1 MDPWRAALRRSL
13 GKHPVGRSPTSLIS
27 EAATTIFV
35 PIRGGHAGLGSIVM
49 TGFSSE
55 PGQPPASTSVPGL
68 LPIEELLE
76 QLVDRAHEVIGA
88 QERLRRLLEANRVIV
103 GELSLPMVLRR
114 IVEAARDL
122 VGAEYCALGVIGADG
137 LLEQFVHV
145 GMDEATVRS
154 IGELPKGRGVLGAL
168 IEIPQPIRLRRIS
181 DDERSSGFPPGH
193 PEMTSFLGVPIRSRD
208 AVYGNLYL
216 TNHHEGAFGAEDE
229 ALVGALAATA
239 GAAIENARL
248 YDEARHR
255 QQWLLAS
262 TEITAALLNPT
273 QEREPLQL
281 IADSVL
287 RLADADVAILVLPA
301 DSPDFLDVVV
311 AAGEAA
317 DQLTGMSY
325 PKAKSLVEVALQT
338 GRGVR
343 VGRLEDHHDLGV
355 HLREVVRV
363 SAVMA
368 VPMLGASGPH
378 GAIIVGRRPGRH
390 PFGSAELEMAEA
402 FANQAAVAEELAAA
416 RVDQQR
422 LALFEDRDRIAR
434 DLHDH
439 VIQRLFAA
447 GLVVQSVAT
456 GEGDVAAAQRLS
468 HVVGELDDTIK
479 QIRTSIFH
487 LRGAS
492 IAGPGLRSALL
503 TVITQIEPGL
513 GFSPTVQFRGPVDT
527 VTSASLVAEAEAVV
541 REALANVAKHA
552 GATATSLL
560 VIFTD
565 DRLIIEVMDNGIGPG
580 ELTRRSGL
588 GNLERRAADLA
599 GSLTVEPASDGGTQ
613 VRWTV
618 PLNP

>member
-1 MDPWRAALRRSL
+1 VTTRS
-13 GKHPVGRSPTSLIS
+13 
-27 EAATTIFV
+27 
-35 PIRGGHAGLGSIVM
+35 
-49 TGFSSE
+49 SSE
-55 PGQPPASTSVPGL
+55 SGLPSASTAVPGL
-68 LPIEELLE
+68 VPIEELLA

-88 QERLRRLLEANRVIV
+88 QDRLRHLLDANRIIV

-137 LLEQFVHV
+137 LLEQFVNV
-145 GMDEATVRS
+145 GMDEATVRA

-168 IEIPQPIRLRRIS
+168 IETPHPIRLRRIS

-193 PEMTSFLGVPIRSRD
+193 PEMTSFLGVPIRSGD
-208 AVYGNLYL
+208 TVYGNLYL
-216 TNHHEGAFGAEDE
+216 TNHREGSFSADDE

-239 GAAIENARL
+239 GGAIENARL
-248 YDEARHR
+248 YGEARHR

-262 TEITAALLNPT
+262 AEITAALLNPT
-273 QEREPLQL
+273 EEREPMRL

-287 RLADADVAILVLPA
+287 HLADADVAILVLPA
-301 DSPDFLDVVV
+301 ASPDFLDVVV

-317 DQLTGMSY
+317 DQLTGRSY
-325 PKAKSLVEVALQT
+325 PKAKSLVELALQT

-368 VPMLGASGPH
+368 VPMLGKSGPH
-378 GAIIVGRRPGRH
+378 GAIIAGRRPGRH

-402 FANQAAVAEELAAA
+402 FANQAAVAQELATA

-422 LALFEDRDRIAR
+422 LTLLEDRDRIAR

-447 GLVVQSVAT
+447 GLIVQSVAT
-456 GEGDVAAAQRLS
+456 GEADFNAAQRLS
-468 HVVGELDDTIK
+468 HVVAELDDTIK
-479 QIRTSIFH
+479 QVRTSIFH
-487 LRGAS
+487 LRGTS
-492 IAGPGLRSALL
+492 ITGPGLRSALL
-503 TVITQIEPGL
+503 TVIAQIEPAL
-513 GFSPTVQFRGPVDT
+513 GFSPTVQFGGPVDT
-527 VTSASLVAEAEAVV
+527 VTATPLVAEAEAVV
-541 REALANVAKHA
+541 REALTNVAKHA
-552 GATATSLL
+552 DAAAASLL
-560 VIFTD
+560 VIATE
-565 DRLIIEVMDNGIGPG
+565 DRLVIDVIDNGMGFS
-580 ELTRRSGL
+580 ESTRRSGL
-588 GNLERRAADLA
+588 DNLARRAADLT

-613 VRWTV
+613 LRWTV

>member
-1 MDPWRAALRRSL
+1 
-13 GKHPVGRSPTSLIS
+13 
-27 EAATTIFV
+27 
-35 PIRGGHAGLGSIVM
+35 M
-49 TGFSSE
+49 TGSSSE
-55 PGQPPASTSVPGL
+55 PGQPPASTSGPGL
-68 LPIEELLE
+68 VPIEELLA

-88 QERLRRLLEANRVIV
+88 QDRLRHLLEANRVIV

-114 IVEAARDL
+114 IAEAARDL

-145 GMDEATVRS
+145 GMHEETVRS

-168 IEIPQPIRLRRIS
+168 IETPQPIRLRRIS
-181 DDERSSGFPPGH
+181 DDERSSGFPQGH

-216 TNHHEGAFGAEDE
+216 TNHREGAFTAEDE

-239 GAAIENARL
+239 GSAIENARL
-248 YDEARHR
+248 YGEARHR

-262 TEITAALLNPT
+262 AEITAALLNPT
-273 QEREPLQL
+273 EEREPLRL
-281 IADSVL
+281 IVESVL

-301 DSPDFLDVVV
+301 DPDLLDVVV
-311 AAGEAA
+311 AAGQAA
-317 DQLTGMSY
+317 DQLKGVKY
-325 PKAKSLVEVALQT
+325 PKAKSLVELALQT

-343 VGRLEDHHDLGV
+343 VGRLEDHNDLGA

-368 VPMLGASGPH
+368 VPMLGKSGPH
-378 GAIIVGRRPGRH
+378 GAIIIGRRPGRH

-402 FANQAAVAEELAAA
+402 FASQAAVAQELAAA

-447 GLVVQSVAT
+447 GLIAQSMAAGEDNPGSAERLNHLVA
-456 GEGDVAAAQRLS
+456 
-468 HVVGELDDTIK
+468 ELDDTIR

-487 LRGAS
+487 LRGGS
-492 IAGPGLRSALL
+492 NQGPGLRSALL
-503 TVITQIEPGL
+503 DLIKQIEPAL
-513 GFSPTVQFRGPVDT
+513 GFSPAVQFRGPVDT
-527 VTSASLVAEAEAVV
+527 VTSADLVAEAEAVV
-541 REALANVAKHA
+541 REALANVGKHA
-552 GATATSLL
+552 HATAVSLSVLIAENRL
-560 VIFTD
+560 VI
-565 DRLIIEVMDNGIGPG
+565 EVIDNGIGLG
-580 ELTRRSGL
+580 ESVRRSGL
-588 GNLERRAADLA
+588 DNLRRRAEDLA
-599 GSLTVEPASDGGTQ
+599 GTLTVEPTSDGGTQ
-613 VRWTV
+613 LRWTV
-618 PLNP
+618 PQSP